1 MHVRRAGDQAWALPL
16 KEAVNRIRSI
26 AAVHDLLT
34 REDIGITTVNEVA
47 KLVSDEAA
55 TTLVPPGA
63 EYVFLV
69 EGEPAEVSSREATVL
84 AILINELVA
93 NAVLHGLAGK
103 MTGIVQVTIGL
114 TGPQVTVRVEDSGKG
129 FRPGFRAEVDGGLG
143 LQIAQNLVSTD
154 LRGTVTL
161 GKSPLGGGAVALT
174 FTPRLGGA

>member
-1 MHVRRAGDQAWALPL
+1 
-16 KEAVNRIRSI
+16 
-26 AAVHDLLT
+26 
-34 REDIGITTVNEVA
+34 
-47 KLVSDEAA
+47 
-55 TTLVPPGA
+55 
-63 EYVFLV
+63 
-69 EGEPAEVSSREATVL
+69 VSSREATVL

-103 MTGIVQVTIGL
+103 MTGVVQVMIGL
-114 TGPQVTVRVEDSGKG
+114 AGPQVTVRVEDSGKG